1 MFRLLEISLN
11 QWSMSIKKDVAVI
24 DIKLTDREEN
34 ILRYVAGFIP
44 YSLKKIF
51 SKIDTLEAKSVLQVI
66 EAWRAPSDKGNVV
79 TAISFLNYTRKWV
92 EEKNKGGLFTVN
104 DEFYIFICRLENIAR
119 TVFNKDL
126 TETYQDEDLRD
137 VLTPKMLESK
147 LFNEAWERLYR
158 NIDNPA
164 LTKALFR
171 LIINKWVNI
180 RANAFAEA
188 YVNIVK
194 TKYKDVASGKAQ
206 PSMRKCLK

>member
-1 MFRLLEISLN
+1 
-11 QWSMSIKKDVAVI
+11 MSIKKDVAVI

-147 LFNEAWERLYR
+147 LFNEAWERLCR

>member
-147 LFNEAWERLYR
+147 LFNEAWERLCR

>member
-147 LFNEAWERLYR
+147 LFNEAWERLCR

-171 LIINKWVNI
+171 LIINKWGNI

>member
-1 MFRLLEISLN
+1 MKKYLQIRCTIY
-11 QWSMSIKKDVAVI
+11 SI
-24 DIKLTDREEN
+24 
-34 ILRYVAGFIP
+34 F
-44 YSLKKIF
+44 LKKIYF
-51 SKIDTLEAKSVLQVI
+51 KIDTLKAKSVLQVI
-66 EAWRAPSDKGNVV
+66 DAWRAPSDNGNVV
-79 TAISFLNYTRKWV
+79 TARSFLDHKQKWV
-92 EEKNKGGLFTVN
+92 EEKNRGSLFTVN
-104 DEFYIFICRLENIAR
+104 DEFYIVIRRLENIAR
-119 TVFNKDL
+119 TIFNKDL
-126 TETYQDEDLRD
+126 IETYEGEALRD

-147 LFNEAWERLYR
+147 LFNKAWERLCR

-171 LIINKWVNI
+171 LIINKWGNI